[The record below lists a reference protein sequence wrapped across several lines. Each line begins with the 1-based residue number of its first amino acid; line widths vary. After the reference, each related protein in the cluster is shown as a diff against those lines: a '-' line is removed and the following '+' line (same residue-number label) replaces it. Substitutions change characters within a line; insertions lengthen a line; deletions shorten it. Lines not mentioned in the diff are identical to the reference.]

1 MMSHSYNDKRKCNLN
16 SRLKFKKFSLKIWA
30 LTMLMLFGLQSI
42 TVRSQ
47 QYPVKLVPVVIPPYS
62 MRLGDYATSTDNKL
76 QLQVLMTDLME
87 PQHQTGIKF
96 TLEAGLNAAAF
107 AQSNE
112 FVVGM
117 NPFLLYPGSNVT
129 LTNVDL
135 RALFE
140 LQNLGGINAV
150 QYSQPLSDGVYQFC
164 FQAYDYYTKNNLSS
178 KTCATVFLIQ
188 YDPPMLNL
196 PQNAEKIQA
205 VSPYAGGSGI
215 VFQWM
220 PRQIAPN
227 TKYIFTLKELWDSG
241 QSPIS
246 GFLSSPA
253 LWTEETYAPT
263 LYYGLDKTQ
272 LIPGK
277 RYAWQVQAKSGNP
290 VLGANPIEDNG
301 VYKNNGLS
309 EIYYFDYVEN
319 CTVPTLLMAK
329 NVGRGRVEISWSLA
343 GNASGLYSVQYRK
356 KGSTSEWV
364 SEQSYQPKYIITGL
378 EDQTEYEYR
387 IGSVCGQVQSSND
400 NAYSY
405 SGIQYF
411 TTDANDTSNNYQ
423 CGIMPAVDITN
434 KNPLQTLLGANE
446 VFMAGDFP
454 VTVISAQGS
463 NGIYSGTG
471 YIVVPYLA
479 DTKIKVI
486 FNNIKINTD
495 KKLVE
500 GIIETTYDPNE
511 TAVNYASGAI
521 GETFGDAGVKDVF
534 VNFPIGGITYSAT
547 PPPGKITITGSDGN
561 GGTGSTTEYP
571 GGKDYTFT
579 DPDGNI
585 WTVDENGTVTQG
597 GTVAQGGAST
607 STNTDGVTGSGN
619 NATVNQYTAKGI
631 KIEWKEN
638 TSGQFA
644 YDTAE
649 KTKLPKDK
657 YPSVKDSENN
667 TVYVPYKATVN
678 KKTELFNA
686 KVSITDPALKEAKIV
701 FKTLSIGKAIEATE
715 INKTDTE
722 RNYQLKLPGT
732 FDYAEEEVIA
742 VLMPKDST
750 SKQKVISSFRLVHL
764 SPKTVNVSLVP
775 LDANSQSKLQ
785 SQGDKLNQVYNKIGI
800 TFNVTKDPVLDI
812 NSVVSGDTI
821 NSEDADLMSTYSPQQ
836 QQINALYKGTDARYV
851 LFVTDKKSSTGQK
864 GYMRLNGQFGYV
876 YNNAQDKTGAH
887 ELGHGVF
894 KLEHPWKAYG
904 TTQSVTPLLMDYST
918 GEELSHLDWKQI
930 NDPAFKLY
938 AFQGQSSGEH
948 VGGIFYL
955 ADWTPIKFNYNSQC
969 IPFDTTPN
977 GTISGIINGKGINGK
992 DKCYSAS
999 FENGQWKYKT
1009 GNEYLND
1016 DATFK
1021 QNLAAAIN
1029 LKNTDK
1035 VYLSKKIFN
1044 GCDEIYS
1051 STHSYVTQNK
1061 DKSTLFDTPKF
1072 EYQAG
1077 DCSQSAANAQGVEL
1091 IKNCGKDAF
1100 YEPHYYAVQAA
1111 DGTTT
1116 WGEKVVKYLDYDI
1129 DNNKVNKFGDNLEAL
1144 KLGDLKYINPG
1155 KDYMYNDVFKALNIV
1170 ELNDKLGY
1178 LEASTGI
1185 QTYFRFVD
1193 VACTFTQ
1200 AEGDKFAKDIFENS
1214 KISKTKG
1221 VYVLIVKN
1229 SSSNG
1234 QYQWRTYFAFGSQV
1248 SQQIQTSANNLLT
1261 INNVDKFSS
1270 FGSSI
1275 INWYKNIPK
1284 KQVQYIYIIEKA
1296 TDAEYN
1302 AALQGQYKLTKN
1314 ISGKVSTVENAK
1326 GNAIQPYFI
1335 LKDASGTLSQPL
1347 VLDTEHDLKEQY
1359 VAESAL
1365 DLAKRV
1371 AGEKAKWK
1379 FTYVTY
1385 GPKGETINNDDTPSI
1400 LKCHFSFNQTCAQ
1413 YYIDNAFLAA
1423 GIISIPFGGE
1433 VMLVVDGAAI
1443 IYYASTGQ
1451 TDTALMYL
1459 AGYAIGPV
1467 IGSTIKGIAVVAPK
1481 IIRFTGKLYTESR
1494 LVLQLEQGLTKE
1506 GVETLLKKELNTGVK
1521 EWMVP
1526 NAEYGNYFVKATD
1539 DEILVGYIKTEQNID
1554 KLVVLADKK
1563 GTHSLSNKLDNVAEQ
1578 DLKKVI
1584 NETIQAS
1591 ENYLALYPN
1600 VRSFLGNSMT
1610 KQYLNSTE
1618 LYKFEEVIRKAH
1630 PDVLKNMNQMD
1641 SFDFA
1646 EMVRG
1651 YKDLLNNNKLSTFEN
1666 AIKDL
1671 ESFNGKYGWLSYWK
1685 LTPGI
1690 KYSLTIIQDL
1700 RNAGKLLPT
1709 GNSTDIQLASLQA
1722 FTRKGDFINI
1732 PMRYNKSYLG
1742 EYAEKGYN
1750 NVTECLNELRKVSGR
1765 KVINEKVLSGK
1776 TFSKTDF
1783 DKNFVNG
1790 IGKEV
1795 EYTSFISTSK
1805 KQSVAEGFIELTKKW
1820 AGDGE
1825 KVAIIQRIES
1835 KDGVYI
1841 DDLSDWGINL
1851 GPIRHSGEK
1860 VSIQIQEEVLLT
1872 PSKLRQTAEPIPIME
1887 NGQHKLIDGMKAYYV
1902 DFIQIK

>member
-96 TLEAGLNAAAF
+96 SLEAGLNAVPF
-107 AQSNE
+107 ARSND

-117 NPFLLYPGSNVT
+117 NPFMLYPGSNIT
-129 LTNVDL
+129 LTNIDL

-150 QYSQPLSDGVYQFC
+150 HYSQPLSDGVYQFC

-196 PQNAEKIQA
+196 PQNTEKIQA

-227 TKYIFTLKELWDSG
+227 TKYIFTLKELWDPG

-290 VLGANPIEDNG
+290 VLGANPTEDNG

-364 SEQSYQPKYIITGL
+364 SEQSYQSKYIITGL

-387 IGSVCGQVQSSND
+387 IGSVCGQVQSYND

-454 VTVISAQGS
+454 VTVMSAQGS

-511 TAVNYASGAI
+511 SAVSYASAGI
-521 GETFGDAGVKDVF
+521 GETFGDQGVKDVF

-547 PPPGKITITGSDGN
+547 PPPGKITITGSDGGSGN
-561 GGTGSTTEYP
+561 SSTTEYP

-585 WTVDENGTVTQG
+585 WTVDEDGTITQG
-597 GTVAQGGAST
+597 GAVAQGGAST

-686 KVSITDPALKEAKIV
+686 KVSITDPALKDAKIV

-764 SPKTVNVSLVP
+764 SPKTVDVSLVP
-775 LDANSQSKLQ
+775 LDVNSQSKLQ
-785 SQGDKLNQVYNKIGI
+785 SQGDKLNQVYKRIGI

-812 NSVVSGDTI
+812 SSVVSGDTI

-836 QQINALYKGTDARYV
+836 QQINVLYKGTDARYV

-904 TTQSVTPLLMDYST
+904 TTQSATPLLMDYST

-938 AFQGQSSGEH
+938 AFQGQSSGEFNGGYVVSPDYKIFTIGSDNTIIDKFTYGSNIELSNDGTLPGFKLNGIEYWWSNGKYVKSETDTFGYSIADVSNNLSSVKDKWMFFFYDKKNNCGSGTYVSIKVSDFISSGKTLKEFITSFSDVPLGTKPNEVEKGKKEL
-948 VGGIFYL
+948 VGCSGNE
-955 ADWTPIKFNYNSQC
+955 ATWKKENSHS
-969 IPFDTTPN
+969 N
-977 GTISGIINGKGINGK
+977 GTGGNGSAK
-992 DKCYSAS
+992 D
-999 FENGQWKYKT
+999 F
-1009 GNEYLND
+1009 
-1016 DATFK
+1016 F
-1021 QNLAAAIN
+1021 
-1029 LKNTDK
+1029 DK
-1035 VYLSKKIFN
+1035 VKASN
-1044 GCDEIYS
+1044 GNNNADVNGSIIDFSGGFTAEQIQKMVQS
-1051 STHSYVTQNK
+1051 LNLTTSETGIKGRIIIT
-1061 DKSTLFDTPKF
+1061 DKSTTDTNRQKAQSIFDTPKSDEIVIWLDVKDATTKDYQIKINAGSGLPQYKNASVQKIINEITAKKGWF
-1072 EYQAG
+1072 EVDEFWTIKFNPLTAIFDGLSYVIKQLEVPEEYWNAEKQDYNPILYYVSQVDPTSMSVFVSDQILQQYGVSGDASKVLFATKCGVWNGLVGQVAGLADTAGLLSDLLTGGDRLGQVWEGVKKLDIFCTSSTNGNVCIWTIIKKAHQGNKYQV
-1077 DCSQSAANAQGVEL
+1077 SHQ
-1091 IKNCGKDAF
+1091 IGKDISEVLTIVVSFAK
-1100 YEPHYYAVQAA
+1100 AGKLAKISQVA
-1111 DGTTT
+1111 DALDPVNYVMRVSGKVIQPVLSATGKTFKFVLKEGVDFVKRLNVKVT
-1116 WGEKVVKYLDYDI
+1116 PQGFGCGFPIVKINITLKSKIDNLTDAQLKTKVEAEINTQGGIDKLPVDENGNRMVEIDVDGEKVPVVVGTDENLGKVINTPGNIDFSLMDIPKALEHVKFRDLTNLARRDIVGLHDAVEFFKLRITKALGNRSFQFPIGKTLDEVDEIVILAERNHSTIPGVKTIEYRVPSTDGKLTQKI
-1129 DNNKVNKFGDNLEAL
+1129 NGVDVNK
-1144 KLGDLKYINPG
+1144 
-1155 KDYMYNDVFKALNIV
+1155 
-1170 ELNDKLGY
+1170 GY
-1178 LEASTGI
+1178 TTG
-1185 QTYFRFVD
+1185 
-1193 VACTFTQ
+1193 A
-1200 AEGDKFAKDIFENS
+1200 
-1214 KISKTKG
+1214 TKG
-1221 VYVLIVKN
+1221 VNTTEDYVKTIYDPAIWPDAKLERALKESLQDVANKN
-1229 SSSNG
+1229 G
-1234 QYQWRTYFAFGSQV
+1234 G
-1248 SQQIQTSANNLLT
+1248 
-1261 INNVDKFSS
+1261 
-1270 FGSSI
+1270 
-1275 INWYKNIPK
+1275 NIPYK
-1284 KQVQYIYIIEKA
+1284 FNGVTSEGYKIEGYFK
-1296 TDAEYN
+1296 D
-1302 AALQGQYKLTKN
+1302 
-1314 ISGKVSTVENAK
+1314 GKVSTF
-1326 GNAIQPYFI
+1326 YF
-1335 LKDASGTLSQPL
+1335 
-1347 VLDTEHDLKEQY
+1347 
-1359 VAESAL
+1359 
-1365 DLAKRV
+1365 
-1371 AGEKAKWK
+1371 
-1379 FTYVTY
+1379 
-1385 GPKGETINNDDTPSI
+1385 
-1400 LKCHFSFNQTCAQ
+1400 
-1413 YYIDNAFLAA
+1413 
-1423 GIISIPFGGE
+1423 E
-1433 VMLVVDGAAI
+1433 V
-1443 IYYASTGQ
+1443 
-1451 TDTALMYL
+1451 
-1459 AGYAIGPV
+1459 
-1467 IGSTIKGIAVVAPK
+1467 
-1481 IIRFTGKLYTESR
+1481 
-1494 LVLQLEQGLTKE
+1494 
-1506 GVETLLKKELNTGVK
+1506 N
-1521 EWMVP
+1521 
-1526 NAEYGNYFVKATD
+1526 
-1539 DEILVGYIKTEQNID
+1539 
-1554 KLVVLADKK
+1554 
-1563 GTHSLSNKLDNVAEQ
+1563 
-1578 DLKKVI
+1578 
-1584 NETIQAS
+1584 
-1591 ENYLALYPN
+1591 
-1600 VRSFLGNSMT
+1600 
-1610 KQYLNSTE
+1610 
-1618 LYKFEEVIRKAH
+1618 
-1630 PDVLKNMNQMD
+1630 
-1641 SFDFA
+1641 
-1646 EMVRG
+1646 
-1651 YKDLLNNNKLSTFEN
+1651 
-1666 AIKDL
+1666 
-1671 ESFNGKYGWLSYWK
+1671 
-1685 LTPGI
+1685 
-1690 KYSLTIIQDL
+1690 
-1700 RNAGKLLPT
+1700 
-1709 GNSTDIQLASLQA
+1709 
-1722 FTRKGDFINI
+1722 
-1732 PMRYNKSYLG
+1732 
-1742 EYAEKGYN
+1742 
-1750 NVTECLNELRKVSGR
+1750 
-1765 KVINEKVLSGK
+1765 
-1776 TFSKTDF
+1776 
-1783 DKNFVNG
+1783 
-1790 IGKEV
+1790 
-1795 EYTSFISTSK
+1795 
-1805 KQSVAEGFIELTKKW
+1805 
-1820 AGDGE
+1820 
-1825 KVAIIQRIES
+1825 
-1835 KDGVYI
+1835 
-1841 DDLSDWGINL
+1841 
-1851 GPIRHSGEK
+1851 
-1860 VSIQIQEEVLLT
+1860 
-1872 PSKLRQTAEPIPIME
+1872 
-1887 NGQHKLIDGMKAYYV
+1887 
-1902 DFIQIK
+1902 